1 VGRVIPDRNPPQFR
15 VEKPLFRGA
24 QNAVIRC
31 SVEECGWNACG
42 PRDDLGKAWNEH
54 YRMHHSQEV
63 GVVQV
68 DKQFRDRIWTP
79 TAR

>member
-54 YRMHHSQEV
+54 YRMFHSQE
-63 GVVQV
+63 V

>member
-1 VGRVIPDRNPPQFR
+1 
-15 VEKPLFRGA
+15 
-24 QNAVIRC
+24 
-31 SVEECGWNACG
+31 
-42 PRDDLGKAWNEH
+42 
-54 YRMHHSQEV
+54 MHHSQEV